1 MVRDNSYVDLSHARY
16 AAAIY
21 NVMYLYAALGC
32 DDTMSSNAPP
42 PRTPSGSALNNN
54 NSVIAGTVGFL
65 LALVVVIP
73 LVTVGVT
80 LLCLMYTGRIV
91 IGKPRQAHNQTEN
104 TTGIVEEHRMTETVS
119 LYN

>member
-1 MVRDNSYVDLSHARY
+1 MH
-16 AAAIY
+16 AAAMY
-21 NVMYLYAALGC
+21 NVIYLYAVPGC

-42 PRTPSGSALNNN
+42 PRTQSGSVSNN

-80 LLCLMYTGRIV
+80 LLYLMYTGRII
-91 IGKPRQAHNQTEN
+91 IGKPRQAHKQTEN
-104 TTGIVEEHRMTETVS
+104 TTGTVEEHRMTETVS
-119 LYN
+119 LYK